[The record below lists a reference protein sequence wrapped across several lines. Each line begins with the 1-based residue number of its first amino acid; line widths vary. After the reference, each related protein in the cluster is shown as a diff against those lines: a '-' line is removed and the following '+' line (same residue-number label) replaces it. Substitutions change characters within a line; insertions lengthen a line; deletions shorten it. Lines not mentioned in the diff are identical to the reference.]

1 MNIQVGDKIIMKKQ
15 HPCGSKEF
23 EVLRIGVDFKIK
35 CLGCEHIVTVP
46 RNKIQKNIKAVI
58 PADEE

>member
-58 PADEE
+58 SANEE

>member
-35 CLGCEHIVTVP
+35 CLGCEHVVTVP
-46 RNKIQKNIKAVI
+46 RNKIQKNIKAVVS
-58 PADEE
+58 ADEE

>member
-35 CLGCEHIVTVP
+35 CLGCEHVVTVP

-58 PADEE
+58 SANEE